1 MIMLTIGGKTHDL
14 SVTDAKQLAL
24 AIAAE
29 VDEPGQARRFRGT
42 YTAFCVQSAGSVPAK
57 ADMQTFSRA
66 GITLTDC

>member
-14 SVTDAKQLAL
+14 SVADAKQLAL

-29 VDEPGQARRFRGT
+29 VDEPGQAQRFRGT
-42 YTAFCVQSAGSVPAK
+42 DTAFCVQSAGAIPAK